1 MCVRGRWTGWICC
14 ITFFGPAVE
23 ESGGWSEHRTR
34 DGYSYYHNSQSG
46 ESQWER
52 PEGFSGQSQELS
64 REEIQV
70 GGGDVPNELLD

>member
-1 MCVRGRWTGWICC
+1 M
-14 ITFFGPAVE
+14 E
-23 ESGGWSEHRTR
+23 DSGGWSEHCTR
-34 DGYSYYHNSQSG
+34 EGYNYYYNSQSG

-70 GGGDVPNELLD
+70 GKRREGGGEEGG